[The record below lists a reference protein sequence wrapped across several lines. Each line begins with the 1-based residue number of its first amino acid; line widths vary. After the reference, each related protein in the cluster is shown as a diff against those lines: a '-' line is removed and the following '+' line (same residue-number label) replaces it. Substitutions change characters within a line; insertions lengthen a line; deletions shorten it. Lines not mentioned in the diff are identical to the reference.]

1 MENSE
6 INQYVC
12 DVPYNN
18 IDMKKLIKN
27 IGLIYSK
34 YDSVISE
41 IESFFNSQIESEDD
55 LEMMKGDIVELADI
69 NEDFFFQFKKENG
82 KLKLLESNQWKIFIA
97 AAMVL
102 QITQE
107 RIHQ

>member
-12 DVPYNN
+12 DESINDF
-18 IDMKKLIKN
+18 DMKKLIKN

-34 YDSVISE
+34 YDNFTAE
-41 IESFFNSQIESEDD
+41 IERFFNSQIESKDE
-55 LEMMKGDIVELADI
+55 LEMMKGEIVELADI
-69 NEDFFFQFKKENG
+69 NEEFFFQFKKENG
-82 KLKLLESNQWKIFIA
+82 KLKLVESNQWKIFIA

-107 RIHQ
+107 RLHQ